1 MWCARCG
8 RDDTELVWVM
18 TSLSRKTVLPMCVD
32 DRLCYPPKDIKK
44 YQLCKV
50 GIQNLEKLNY
60 RQFNN

>member
-18 TSLSRKTVLPMCVD
+18 TSSRKTVLPMCVD

-44 YQLCKV
+44 DQLCRA
-50 GIQNLEKLNY
+50 GIQRNKKIKL
-60 RQFNN
+60 